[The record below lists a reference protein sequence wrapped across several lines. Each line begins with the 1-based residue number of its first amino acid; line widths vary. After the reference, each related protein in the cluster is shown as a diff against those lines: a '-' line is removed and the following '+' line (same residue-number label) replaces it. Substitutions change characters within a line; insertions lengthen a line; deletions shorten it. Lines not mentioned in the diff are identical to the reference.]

1 MGRIRRHPSYAN
13 VVATLALVLA
23 MSGGAVA
30 ATGGFSSGGTLKACV
45 NEEGAIRLL
54 KAGKGCKKGQKAV
67 SWNETGPAGAKGA
80 AGTAGPAGASG
91 PAGAKG
97 TDGAKGKE
105 GPEGQ
110 EGQEGPPGTALA
122 YASYEGASADLAD
135 GTLAKNLTA
144 ANLDRREAGVYCLK
158 NLGFVPQTAMV
169 SANNSFGTNNIVA
182 SVTVVSGIPLSGCA
196 EGETVRIRTVASN
209 TGALTDGNFNV
220 WLD

>member
-1 MGRIRRHPSYAN
+1 MGRIRRHASYAN
-13 VVATLALVLA
+13 IAATLALVLA
-23 MSGGAVA
+23 MSGGAMA
-30 ATGGFSSGGTLKACV
+30 ATGGFSSGGTLRACV

-54 KAGKGCKKGQKAV
+54 KAGKSCKKGQKAV

-110 EGQEGPPGTALA
+110 EGQEGAPGTALA
-122 YASYEGASADLAD
+122 YASYEGGFASLAD

-182 SVTVVSGIPLSGCA
+182 SVTVVSGISLSGCA
-196 EGETVRIRTVASN
+196 EGETVRIRTVAGN
-209 TGALTDGNFNV
+209 TGALTDGNFNI

>member
-1 MGRIRRHPSYAN
+1 MERIRRHVSYAN
-13 VVATLALVLA
+13 VAATLALVLA
-23 MSGGAVA
+23 MSGGALA
-30 ATGGFSSGGTLKACV
+30 ASGGFSSGGTLKACA
-45 NEEGAIRLL
+45 NEEGVIRLL
-54 KAGKGCKKGQKAV
+54 KAGKSCKKGQKAV
-67 SWNETGPAGAKGA
+67 SWNEVGPAGAKGA
-80 AGTAGPAGASG
+80 AGSAGSAGPTGATG

-97 TDGAKGKE
+97 ADGAKGKE
-105 GPEGQ
+105 GP

-122 YASYEGASADLAD
+122 YASYEGAFGTLAD
-135 GTLAKNLTA
+135 GTLAENLTA

-209 TGALTDGNFNV
+209 TGALTDGNFNI

>member
-1 MGRIRRHPSYAN
+1 MGRIRRHASYAN
-13 VVATLALVLA
+13 VAATLALVLA

-54 KAGKGCKKGQKAV
+54 KVGKGCKKGQKAV

-80 AGTAGPAGASG
+80 AGAAGPAGASG

-122 YASYEGASADLAD
+122 YASYEGGTASLAD

-144 ANLDRREAGVYCLK
+144 ANLDHREAGVYCLK

-209 TGALTDGNFNV
+209 TGALTDGNFNI